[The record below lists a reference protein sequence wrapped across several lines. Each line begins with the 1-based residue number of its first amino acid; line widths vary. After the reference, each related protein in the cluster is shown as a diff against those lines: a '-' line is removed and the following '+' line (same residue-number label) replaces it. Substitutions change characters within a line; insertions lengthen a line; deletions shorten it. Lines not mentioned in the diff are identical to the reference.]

1 MRYPL
6 VCISLALH
14 LRIILVVSADS
25 FYENLNRNIVY
36 FENENIIVCGDWH
49 LILDTEKDCD
59 NYLLVNNPK
68 ARRVVLTLVEEENF
82 IDVWRLMNED
92 TRKYP

>member
-25 FYENLNRNIVY
+25 SGLLWSKLLMLRY
-36 FENENIIVCGDWH
+36 F
-49 LILDTEKDCD
+49 
-59 NYLLVNNPK
+59 
-68 ARRVVLTLVEEENF
+68 
-82 IDVWRLMNED
+82 
-92 TRKYP
+92 